1 MIKLFRNLTRR
12 QAGIRKNFLNQG
24 KITSYLKY
32 TIGEIVLVFIGIL
45 TVNLPS
51 WEGIK
56 GWATT

>member
-1 MIKLFRNLTRR
+1 MIKFFRNLPRR
-12 QAGIRKNFLNQG
+12 QAGIRKKLLQEG

-32 TIGEIVLVFIGIL
+32 TIGEILLVFIGIL